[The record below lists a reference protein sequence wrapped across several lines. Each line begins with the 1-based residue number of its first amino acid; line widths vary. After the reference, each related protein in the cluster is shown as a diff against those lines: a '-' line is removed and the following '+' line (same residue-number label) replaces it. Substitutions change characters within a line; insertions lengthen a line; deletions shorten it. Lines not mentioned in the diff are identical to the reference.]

1 MTSSVSTFE
10 ICDHSGRNFTSRG
23 NLKPFRGLSWGVRIN
38 AQWSNTR
45 TQELDIGYMDK
56 LATLIEKHHTV

>member
-10 ICDHSGRNFTSRG
+10 ICDHSARNFTSRG
-23 NLKPFRGLSWGVRIN
+23 KTFGGLLWGVRIN
-38 AQWSNTR
+38 AQRSKTQ

-56 LATLIEKHHTV
+56 LATLIDFKMI